1 MTVTDLQEMKT
12 AGIHRLAVGKD
23 GGQEVLLIALKEA
36 YLNKPQYQKSLKRE
50 YDQCRDLDHA
60 HLMKYLAFKDIEEF
74 GPCIELE
81 WSPSRSLLTYMG
93 EGHSEDEKKRVV
105 EQVADALDYLHQN
118 GRVHGALDPAYIFV
132 DNKTDEVKVL
142 NFRMRYADSMNVP
155 ASSLRYLAPEAKDGT
170 VMLDARADI
179 YSLGVLMKDMQLG
192 ADYQHVVAG
201 CCSFGRSERF
211 ASVAAFEDAFEHRR
225 LSRGSE
231 SSAPAGSKKLLLLA
245 GAIAVLVVVAAVL
258 LFHHG
263 DNRQASAPATADSTM
278 EQTANAESNDSVSGS
293 AVNHDDSTA
302 DQNAQAALN
311 ADAQQYTGDLAFLR
325 NLVPQMHID
334 LDKIYA
340 SSTDP
345 DVVHKKVAIY
355 YKGLR
360 KTLGNLNEQ
369 QFAAFDKAFSDYIK
383 SKQ

>member
-12 AGIHRLAVGKD
+12 TGIHRLAIGKD

-50 YDQCRDLDHA
+50 YDRCHELDHA
-60 HLMKYLAFKDIEEF
+60 HLMKYLAFKDIEGF

-81 WSPSRSLLTYMG
+81 WTPSRSLLDYMG
-93 EGHSEDEKKRVV
+93 EGHNEDEKKRVV

-118 GRVHGALDPAYIFV
+118 GRVHGALDPAYVFV
-132 DNKTDEVKVL
+132 DNKTDDVKVL

-155 ASSLRYLAPEAKDGT
+155 NSSLRYLAPEAKDGT

-179 YSLGVLMKDMQLG
+179 YSLGVLVKDMGFG
-192 ADYQHVVAG
+192 ADYQQVVAG
-201 CCSFGRSERF
+201 CCSFGRSERY
-211 ASVAAFEDAFEHRR
+211 ADVAAFEEAFEHKRYVR
-225 LSRGSE
+225 SSE
-231 SSAPAGSKKLLLLA
+231 SSAPSGSRKLLLLVA
-245 GAIAVLVVVAAVL
+245 AIAVLVVVAAVL
-258 LFHHG
+258 LFHQG
-263 DNRQASAPATADSTM
+263 DGQTASAPAPADSTM
-278 EQTANAESNDSVSGS
+278 EQTASTNGNDSVSGS
-293 AVNHDDSTA
+293 TVDHSDSAA
-302 DQNAQAALN
+302 DQNAQAAVN

-334 LDKIYA
+334 IDKIYA

-360 KTLGNLNEQ
+360 KTLGDLNDQ